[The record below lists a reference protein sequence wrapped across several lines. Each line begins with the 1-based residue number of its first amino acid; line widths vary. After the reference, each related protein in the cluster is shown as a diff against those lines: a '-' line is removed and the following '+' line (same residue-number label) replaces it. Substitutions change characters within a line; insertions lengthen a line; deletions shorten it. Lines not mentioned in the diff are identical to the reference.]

1 MEPIKY
7 IKKFT
12 AFTPKKEI
20 YVIRNTTPMY
30 RYILDLGQKGSYIVN
45 SEIPNIRIIN
55 NHFLD
60 VNNLY
65 RRGGGGVEPIRVIFR
80 EILGNSDIRQV
91 LEWTTIQQGHKINAT
106 LQRIDPMGTV
116 VNQWLL
122 YGCFPTEIM
131 YENFEPLEL
140 TLHMDHFTFQF

>member
-1 MEPIKY
+1 MEPIKFL
-7 IKKFT
+7 KKFT
-12 AFTPKKEI
+12 SFSPKKEI
-20 YVIRNTTPMY
+20 HVIQDTRPIY

-65 RRGGGGVEPIRVIFR
+65 RRGGGSVEPIRVVFR
-80 EILGNSDIRQV
+80 EILGDSDIRQV
-91 LEWTTIQQGHKINAT
+91 LEWPTIRNNKINAT
-106 LQRIDPMGTV
+106 LQRIDPTGTV

-140 TLHMDHFTFQF
+140 TLHMDHFTLQF

>member
-1 MEPIKY
+1 VEPIKFL
-7 IKKFT
+7 KKFT
-12 AFTPKKEI
+12 SFSPKKEI
-20 YVIRNTTPMY
+20 HVIQDTRPIY

-65 RRGGGGVEPIRVIFR
+65 RRGGGSVEPIRVVFR
-80 EILGNSDIRQV
+80 EILGDSDIRQV
-91 LEWTTIQQGHKINAT
+91 LEWPTIRNNKINAT
-106 LQRIDPMGTV
+106 LQRIDPTGTV

-140 TLHMDHFTFQF
+140 TLHMDHFTLQF